1 MTTATWAPVDAQL
14 GGSVPGASADAAQTL
29 PLGGGTTVGAAGS
42 NPAVGTIRRF
52 YDTTGKYGVGEFI
65 YLPGVASLAVGDVV
79 EYNLSA
85 GVNGTTDATV
95 VRWAGTAGTGKA
107 LAVAMTANTSATT
120 YSWYQISGAAVVNT
134 NGTVA
139 AGDKAF
145 WQATAV
151 VSTTQVNGKQVLGM
165 AAFSANG
172 VPAANQA
179 IYTIDR
185 PHAQGQI
192 V

>member
-1 MTTATWAPVDAQL
+1 MTTATWIPLDNVL
-14 GGSVPGASADAAQTL
+14 GGSVPGAAADAAPTSQSGVAL
-29 PLGGGTTVGAAGS
+29 NGGAIPVGA
-42 NPAVGTIRRF
+42 IRKF
-52 YDTTGKYGVGEFI
+52 LDSSGKFGVGEFI

-95 VRWAGTAGTGKA
+95 VRWAGTAGTGKP

-120 YSWYQISGAAVVNT
+120 FSWYQIGGAAVINT

-145 WQATAV
+145 WEATAV
-151 VSTTQVNGKQVLGM
+151 VATAQVNGKQMLGA

-179 IYTIDR
+179 LYTIDR
-185 PHAQGQI
+185 PHAQGQ
-192 V
+192 VV

>member
-1 MTTATWAPVDAQL
+1 MTTATWVPLGAAL
-14 GGSVPGASADAAQTL
+14 GGSVPGAAADAAPTTQSGVAL
-29 PLGGGTTVGAAGS
+29 NGGAIPVGE
-42 NPAVGTIRRF
+42 IRRF
-52 YDTTGKYGVGEFI
+52 YDSTGKYGVGEFI

-79 EYNLSA
+79 SYDLSA
-85 GVNGTTDATV
+85 GVNGTTDAAV

-107 LAVAMTANTSATT
+107 LAIATTANTSSTT

-139 AGDKAF
+139 PGDLAY
-145 WQATAV
+145 WQATAK
-151 VSTTQVNGKQVLGM
+151 VSSTQVNGKQVLGM
-165 AAFSANG
+165 SAFSANG

-185 PHAQGQI
+185 PHAQGQ
-192 V
+192 VV

>member
-1 MTTATWAPVDAQL
+1 MTTATWAPLDNSL

-29 PLGGGTTVGAAGS
+29 PLGGGTTVGAAGT
-42 NPAVGTIRRF
+42 NPQVGAIRRYF
-52 YDTTGKYGVGEFI
+52 DTTGKYGVGEFI

-95 VRWAGTAGTGKA
+95 VRWAGTAGTGKP
-107 LAVAMTANTSATT
+107 LAIAMTANTSATT

-151 VSTTQVNGKQVLGM
+151 VSSTQVNGKQVLGM

-179 IYTIDR
+179 IYTINR
-185 PHAQGQI
+185 PHSQGQI
-192 V
+192 L

>member
-1 MTTATWAPVDAQL
+1 MAQTLATWVSLDGIL
-14 GGSVPGASADAAQTL
+14 GGSVPGAAADAAPTAQSSAAL
-29 PLGGGTTVGAAGS
+29 SGGPIQVGA
-42 NPAVGTIRRF
+42 IRRF
-52 YDTTGKYGVGEFI
+52 YDSTGKYGVGEFI

-95 VRWAGTAGTGKA
+95 VRWAGTAGTGKP
-107 LAVAMTANTSATT
+107 LAVATTANTSATT
-120 YSWYQISGAAVVNT
+120 FSWYQICGAAVVNT

-151 VSTTQVNGKQVLGM
+151 VATAQVNGKQVLGM
-165 AAFSANG
+165 SAFSANG
-172 VPAANQA
+172 VPIANQA

-185 PHAQGQI
+185 PHAQGQ
-192 V
+192 VV

>member
-1 MTTATWAPVDAQL
+1 MTTATWASLDLQL
-14 GGSVPGASADAAQTL
+14 GGSVPGASADT
-29 PLGGGTTVGAAGS
+29 
-42 NPAVGTIRRF
+42 PATQAIGTIKRF
-52 YDTTGKYGVGEFI
+52 FDTTGLYGVGEFI

-85 GVNGTTDATV
+85 GVAALTDATV

-107 LAVAMTANTSATT
+107 LAIAMTANTSATT
-120 YSWYQISGAAVVNT
+120 YSWYQIGGAAVVNT

-145 WQATAV
+145 WQATAT

-165 AAFSANG
+165 SAFSANG
-172 VPAANQA
+172 VPSANKA
-179 IYTIDR
+179 VYTIDR

-192 V
+192 L

>member
-1 MTTATWAPVDAQL
+1 MAVASWAALDTM
-14 GGSVPGASADAAQTL
+14 GGAPNPGDAADTVITS
-29 PLGGGTTVGAAGS
+29 PAGTNLGPQV
-42 NPAVGTIRRF
+42 PVGTVRRF
-52 YDTTGKYGVGEFI
+52 IDTTGKYGVGEFI

-85 GVNGTTDATV
+85 GVVASTDATV
-95 VRWAGTAGTGKA
+95 VRWAGTAGSGKA
-107 LAVAMTANTSATT
+107 LAIAMTANTSATT
-120 YSWYQISGAAVVNT
+120 FSWYQIGGAAVVNT

-145 WQATAV
+145 WQATAT
-151 VSTTQVNGKQVLGM
+151 VSTTQVNGKQVLG
-165 AAFSANG
+165 AVAFSANG
-172 VPAANQA
+172 VPSANKA

-192 V
+192 L